1 MPKRI
6 VAINDDTIF
15 LELLRDLLSEE
26 GYDAHLCKEGA
37 EAYQRVRGLD
47 PDGIILD
54 VRMESP
60 ETGWKV
66 LELLKLDPRLTAK
79 PVIVCSADQ
88 AQLQDRA
95 SYLKSKGCYVLPK
108 PFDLDD
114 LLGLLQQTVGGP
126 E

>member
-1 MPKRI
+1 VPKRI

-95 SYLKSKGCYVLPK
+95 AYLESKGCYVLPK